1 MSDFDVKSHVH
12 RLMEKLQTRGAPV
25 FVPTRGLE
33 QAVTGG
39 FNMLKLRRMVDE
51 SDGLF
56 RANPESIDIL
66 SYYANAMDHWRQPVR
81 H

>member
-1 MSDFDVKSHVH
+1 
-12 RLMEKLQTRGAPV
+12 MEELQASGAPV

-33 QAVTGG
+33 QAVIGG
-39 FNMLKLRRMVDE
+39 FDMLKLRRMVDE
-51 SDGLF
+51 SEGLF

-66 SYYANAMDHWRQPVR
+66 SYYANAIDHWRQPVG